1 MVDAPMTPPNPARA
15 AWLPS
20 QRALQGCATLM
31 CFCWAFILGTGLPCL
46 LLTAIARWAG
56 LT

>member
-1 MVDAPMTPPNPARA
+1 MVNASTTPPNPARA

-31 CFCWAFILGTGLPCL
+31 CVGWAFLLGIGLPCL

-56 LT
+56 LE

>member
-1 MVDAPMTPPNPARA
+1 MTALPRLTQTPRP

-20 QRALQGCATLM
+20 QRALQSCATLV
-31 CFCWAFILGTGLPCL
+31 CFCWAFILGTGLPVL

-56 LT
+56 LE